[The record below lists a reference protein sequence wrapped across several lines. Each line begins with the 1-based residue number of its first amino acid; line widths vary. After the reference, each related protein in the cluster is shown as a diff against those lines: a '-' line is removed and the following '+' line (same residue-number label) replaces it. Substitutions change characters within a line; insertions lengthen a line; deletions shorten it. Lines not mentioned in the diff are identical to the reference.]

1 LESLPKRF
9 GPFLLLERLGEG
21 ASSTVYLARLAG
33 STPGLLV
40 IKALHRHLFDDERV
54 VARFKHEAAMAVRI
68 DSPYLARAHALGA
81 IDGQLY
87 IAMEHVS
94 GAPLS
99 AILRMLTSRDRRIPV
114 FDAVDIALDMLR
126 GLEALHDAKDPKS
139 GAHLGFVHRDI
150 APKNVIITDSKR
162 AVIVDLGVG
171 KSNRQSWR
179 TATGA
184 VVGTPGYMSP
194 EQLVGA
200 KVDRRADLYA
210 VGVVLWE
217 MLTLRRYVKTSKS
230 VAEVLENAAAV
241 RFVPPSK
248 LRADVSP
255 VLDAAVERALERTPE
270 DRYPD
275 AASFVAALEAVRR
288 NAEATDAWA
297 GMEDVLAKTTIRP
310 DPRVTALSFEDET
323 RRDVYPTVEIYAS
336 SDVYD
341 VTPPARKPPATGAT
355 GATRWIV
362 ALAASSVLFT
372 AIGIAVGVLWA
383 RRDVTPA
390 PRDATVATVV
400 AQPGVR
406 PSPIKAVRDA
416 GTRDAASEVATS
428 TPTRTVR
435 RRRRPVETEPPPEQT
450 PRERFEASAAA
461 LLSRAQRVRAARPDR
476 ADRIDLLIGDVTRER
491 LSSDYEGAQA
501 RLRALERRLDALE
514 K

>member
-1 LESLPKRF
+1 MESLPKRF

-33 STPGLLV
+33 STPGLFV

-87 IAMEHVS
+87 IAMEHVA

-126 GLEALHDAKDPKS
+126 GLEALHDAKDPKT
-139 GAHLGFVHRDI
+139 GADLGFVHRDI

-200 KVDRRADLYA
+200 KVDCRADLYA

-230 VAEVLENAAAV
+230 VAEVLENAAAA

-275 AASFVAALEAVRR
+275 AASFIAALEAVRR

-341 VTPPARKPPATGAT
+341 VTPPARPPPAT
-355 GATRWIV
+355 ATRWIV
-362 ALAASSVLFT
+362 ALAASSIVFT
-372 AIGIAVGVLWA
+372 AIGIAVGVSWA
-383 RRDVTPA
+383 RRDVAPA

-406 PSPIKAVRDA
+406 ASPVEAVRD
-416 GTRDAASEVATS
+416 GGVRDAASEVVTS

-435 RRRRPVETEPPPEQT
+435 RRRRPVEVEPPPEQT
-450 PRERFEASAAA
+450 PRERFEEAAAA
-461 LLSRAQRVRAARPDR
+461 LLSRARRVRAAHPER

-501 RLRALERRLDALE
+501 RLRVLERRLDALE